1 MNSTV
6 GALGKASVQRTRFG
20 TARQDTAVLQMGGA
34 GVAQHAVS
42 STKHS
47 TAQSGYSVELVS
59 QFAAR
64 SPPATWQGRTG
75 CPGPRQAGPLAMFHS
90 HLSTLLQAIGGA
102 QQLKLQKYLYC
113 SAAFA

>member
-47 TAQSGYSVELVS
+47 TATPLSSFHSLSSQRVHLPQPGRGAPDVQARGKPVLWLCSTLTYQLSCKLSVEPNS
-59 QFAAR
+59 
-64 SPPATWQGRTG
+64 
-75 CPGPRQAGPLAMFHS
+75 
-90 HLSTLLQAIGGA
+90 
-102 QQLKLQKYLYC
+102 
-113 SAAFA
+113 